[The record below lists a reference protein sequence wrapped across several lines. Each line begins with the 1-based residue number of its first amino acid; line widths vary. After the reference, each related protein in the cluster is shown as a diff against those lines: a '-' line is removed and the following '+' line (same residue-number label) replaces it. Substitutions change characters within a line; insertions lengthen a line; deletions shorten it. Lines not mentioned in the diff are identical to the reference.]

1 MGDPY
6 TSSEKISEIDT
17 LRKKLQSVMTEKVGI
32 FKDNMGL
39 EEADQVMA
47 GIYDAVITLYNNN
60 KLTLALSELRNMVS
74 IAHLLIKQAKLLKVN
89 KGVFYNQDNVS

>member
-1 MGDPY
+1 
-6 TSSEKISEIDT
+6 
-17 LRKKLQSVMTEKVGI
+17 MTEKVGI